1 MNTLRSHAR
10 GRASYLLRIC
20 LALIAL
26 TIPITLAACGGGDDD
41 EGGSSGGGGGGTLVV
56 GGWGGAYNE
65 ATQQFYGDP
74 FAADGGAKL
83 QFVDAPGTQ
92 LARLQAQEKA
102 GKTEWDMLDSI
113 AGADAFIA
121 YDKGLLEP
129 LPEDLKSKLVDTLG
143 EEKVSDF
150 GFTMGSLGNV
160 IVCNM
165 DNMDTC
171 PASMEEFYDA
181 DAFPQDR
188 MLAGFGPLYLAT
200 TAMIANGVAPADTPT
215 TDVDIDAVFDTL
227 DGVRPN
233 VKVFWESGDQQEQV
247 IRSGEVDMGIM
258 WSGRAYRLINNGV
271 NLKVVWDG
279 GAYEPGYWAVVK
291 GAPNKDEAFRFM
303 EWIADHPE
311 EQAKWSQEL
320 DYSVPNPAA
329 LDSLPK
335 KEADQLVDN
344 PVNFDKLG
352 VPNWDWYIE
361 NADELNQRFSDYL
374 KG

>member
-102 GKTEWDMLDSI
+102 GNTEWDMLDSI